1 MAHLTNQSCR
11 DFAAELASKASVPGG
26 GGAAAFTG
34 ALGVALCS
42 MVGNFTVGKPKYAA
56 VEGKIQKMLDQ
67 AEYLRQRFL
76 DLVELDA
83 EAFAPLAKAYAI
95 PKDDPARGKVL
106 EEATLAACQA
116 PVEMVRLS
124 AQAIDLLEEMAEKGS
139 RMLLSDAGCG
149 ALLCLSAM
157 ESAAINVF
165 VNTATIQD
173 REAAIQMEAEV
184 DALLGIYRPR
194 VERLAGSVRQAIRR

>member
-106 EEATLAACQA
+106 EEATLAACQT

-184 DALLGIYRPR
+184 DTLLGIYRPR

>member
-1 MAHLTNQSCR
+1 
-11 DFAAELASKASVPGG
+11 
-26 GGAAAFTG
+26 
-34 ALGVALCS
+34 
-42 MVGNFTVGKPKYAA
+42 
-56 VEGKIQKMLDQ
+56 MLDQ

-184 DALLGIYRPR
+184 DTLLGIYRPR

>member
-34 ALGVALCS
+34 TLGVALCS

-184 DALLGIYRPR
+184 DTLLGIYRPR